1 MNIQEAVKEAIK
13 VDGEIHRKS
22 ARGKYADRFAAIKPT
37 NSYETCLLM
46 VYTQQKPQKSCRC
59 WNPTADD
66 LIADDWEV
74 LRDPESY
81 IAKEIKYQ
89 TALIHGISERLEKLE
104 KKIEGQDNKRK

>member
-74 LRDPESY
+74 LR
-81 IAKEIKYQ
+81 
-89 TALIHGISERLEKLE
+89 
-104 KKIEGQDNKRK
+104 NKF